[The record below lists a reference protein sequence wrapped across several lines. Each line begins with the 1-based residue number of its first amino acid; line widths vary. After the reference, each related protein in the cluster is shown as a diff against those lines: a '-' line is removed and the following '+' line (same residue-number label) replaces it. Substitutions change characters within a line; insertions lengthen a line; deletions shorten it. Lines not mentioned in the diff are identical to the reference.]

1 MINLFGK
8 TKNFDEKFEE
18 EWKEIRKRDGKA
30 QIDYLVQ
37 EGNVKVVW
45 GGLGEGPG

>member
-1 MINLFGK
+1 MVP
-8 TKNFDEKFEE
+8 
-18 EWKEIRKRDGKA
+18 EISTIDLASTKRDGKA